1 MYGMKDTVINILL
14 LIAALAVVALGAWY
28 LSPESRERDADVETH
43 ISEREI
49 IDFTVQEDVFG
60 SSVSYAYVGEPLP
73 EKLHEQ
79 EVVAMRTASSFTIHT
94 GTRNEGEEDEDVLLE
109 VASFAQQA
117 FIQRDGNWF
126 YVEHDTVPKDVF
138 DAATQTPLSWL
149 LGPTAKAT
157 TIYSG
162 AGDGF
167 VTASGNTWALARAAT
182 AGTATSAGVTTG
194 ASLLCATIVK
204 TFSCS
209 ISRLFLPFDT
219 SSIPANATINSASL
233 TVHISQGVTNG
244 VNNGLDYITVVQ
256 TSQANHTTLVAADFD
271 NVGGTE
277 GIAVGQRKDLTGL
290 AVGAQTF
297 ALNATGLSWIKKAGE
312 ASACSAT
319 AGITCLGLRE
329 GHDFQNSQIAES
341 ATGNGMSI
349 YTSEQAGTAQ
359 DPYLSISYTLPALS
373 FFTFWQF
380 SDI

>member
-60 SSVSYAYVGEPLP
+60 SSVTYAYVGEPLP
-73 EKLHEQ
+73 EKLHEN
-79 EVVAMRTASSFTIHT
+79 EVVAMRTASSFTVHT
-94 GTRNEGEEDEDVLLE
+94 GMRNEGEEDEEVLLE

-117 FIQRDGNWF
+117 FIQRDGEWF
-126 YVEHDTVPKDVF
+126 YIEHDTLPKDVF

-149 LGPTAKAT
+149 RGALAEAV
-157 TIYSG
+157 TIYSA
-162 AGDGF
+162 AGDGN
-167 VTASGNTWALARAAT
+167 VGATNTTWALARGAT
-182 AGTATSAGVTTG
+182 TGTNVAPSGTSAVANSVCSTISK
-194 ASLLCATIVK
+194 SL
-204 TFSCS
+204 SCS
-209 ISRLFLPFDT
+209 INRIFLPFDT

-233 TVHISQGVTNG
+233 TVNVSSVTNG

-256 TSQANHTTLVAADFD
+256 TTQATHTTLVGVDFD

-290 AVGAQTF
+290 AAGAQTF
-297 ALNATGLSWIKKAGE
+297 TLNATGLSWIKKAGE

-329 GHDFQNSQIAES
+329 GHDFQNSQITDNIS
-341 ATGNGMSI
+341 GNSLSI
-349 YTSEQAGTAQ
+349 YASEQTGTAQ
-359 DPYLSISYTLPALS
+359 DPYLSISYTVPAIS
-373 FFTFWQF
+373 FAFWQF